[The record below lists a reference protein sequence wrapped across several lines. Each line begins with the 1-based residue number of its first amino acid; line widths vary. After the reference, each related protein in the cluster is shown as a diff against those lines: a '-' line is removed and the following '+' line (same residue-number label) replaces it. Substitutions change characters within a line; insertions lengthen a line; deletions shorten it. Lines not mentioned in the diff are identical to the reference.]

1 MNELDA
7 PKDKRLQPY
16 MLEYYRTISDEK
28 LTLMSPRKEDLLST
42 LYYDFGTH
50 SQNKFVAD

>member
-16 MLEYYRTISDEK
+16 ILEYYRTISDEK
-28 LTLMSPRKEDLLST
+28 LTDNVTSKEDLLST

-50 SQNKFVAD
+50 SQNKFVTD